1 MRLRPDGDG
10 RVGRGGAPAAPGRCL
25 ATATGYPV
33 YQAKA
38 QLFLG
43 QVTGRRGRWDKALGR
58 FETALQL
65 VMSYG
70 DEVGRATVQVS
81 LGRALMEVGRLDEAS
96 QILEDAVRVHRHHGN
111 LPAERVALQR
121 LHELRTR
128 HPECAPDASAIV
140 TGKETGDA
148 SVPSAS
154 A

>member
-1 MRLRPDGDG
+1 MINAARALMGMGDLADAERRLRQAD
-10 RVGRGGAPAAPGRCL
+10 AL

-43 QVTGRRGRWDKALGR
+43 QVLGRRSRWDEALGR
-58 FETALQL
+58 FETARRL

-81 LGRALMEVGRLDEAS
+81 MGRALMELGRLDEAS
-96 QILEDAVRVHRHHGN
+96 QLLEDAVRVHRHHGN

-128 HPECAPDASAIV
+128 HGTMEA
-140 TGKETGDA
+140 
-148 SVPSAS
+148 VPA
-154 A
+154 